1 MSNLTS
7 NKQPLVTQIIKD
19 YTSFMQT
26 KEMWNDLLKDEFVE
40 SLWLRHEWFDSWWQ
54 AFGSSRRMFIPIVGR
69 ENRPVM
75 ILPLMI
81 EKTRL
86 KFINANVLKFI
97 ENGITPRCNFVAAEL
112 QPDYFRQLWQALEER
127 AKIWDLALLENIPTD
142 SSGYKLFKSFLQ
154 DEGIGFLEEQAR
166 MSPYIDLEAGWED
179 YLQNLGREMRRNIKR
194 ARKRITEEGE
204 FSVVEISKI
213 GEISKYV
220 EICFDI
226 SKRSWKG
233 SQGKDLGGK
242 SNRRE
247 FYEKFSAIAS
257 QQGWLSIWLLKV
269 AEKYIAFEM
278 HLRCGDEVLPLA
290 ADFDLTYKRS
300 SPGVALRSL
309 ILERLASRGLRRYD
323 FGGTVYAY
331 KMQWTKQVRPHAR
344 FWIFNRR
351 LTSRLLFIIKTRLM
365 SRSRGSS
372 E

>member
-1 MSNLTS
+1 MSNIISDKL
-7 NKQPLVTQIIKD
+7 PLVVQVIED
-19 YTSFMQT
+19 YTTFEQI
-26 KEMWNDLLKDEFVE
+26 KEMWNDLLEDELVE
-40 SLWLRHEWFDSWWQ
+40 SLWLRHEWFDCWWQ
-54 AFGSSRRMFIPIVGR
+54 AFGTSKRMYISILNQN
-69 ENRPVM
+69 NRPVM

-86 KFINANVLKFI
+86 KFINAHALRFI
-97 ENGITPRCNFVAAEL
+97 ENGITPRCNFIAAEL
-112 QPDYFRQLWQALEER
+112 QPDYFRQLWQTLEKK
-127 AKIWDLALLENIPTD
+127 AGDWDLAILENIPTD
-142 SSGYKLFKSFLQ
+142 SPGYKLFKSFLQ
-154 DEGIGFLEEQAR
+154 DEGVSFLEEPAR

-179 YLQNLGREMRRNIKR
+179 YLQRLGRDMRRNIKR
-194 ARKRITEEGE
+194 ARNRISEEGE
-204 FSVVEISKI
+204 FSVVEINDPNK
-213 GEISKYV
+213 ISKYI

-242 SNRRE
+242 SDRQE
-247 FYEKFSAIAS
+247 FYQKFSVIAS

-269 AEKYIAFEM
+269 AKKYIAFEL
-278 HLRCGDEVLPLA
+278 HLGCGNEVLPVA
-290 ADFDLTYKRS
+290 ADFDLTYKSS

-331 KMQWTKQVRPHAR
+331 KMQWTKQVKPHAR

-351 LTSRLLFIIKTRLM
+351 LTSRLLCIIKTHIL
-365 SRSRGSS
+365 SRARVSS